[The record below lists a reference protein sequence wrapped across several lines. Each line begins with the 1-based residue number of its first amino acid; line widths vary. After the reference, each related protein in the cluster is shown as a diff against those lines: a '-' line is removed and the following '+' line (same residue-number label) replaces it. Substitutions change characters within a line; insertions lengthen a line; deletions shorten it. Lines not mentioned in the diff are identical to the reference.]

1 MQDWQASAAL
11 SLAPGIWKIRVFI
24 PKYSGPERNRDE
36 PSCPFDLSKAL
47 SNPNPRWKALA

>member
-11 SLAPGIWKIRVFI
+11 SLAPGIWKISVFI
-24 PKYSGPERNRDE
+24 PKYSARERNRDE